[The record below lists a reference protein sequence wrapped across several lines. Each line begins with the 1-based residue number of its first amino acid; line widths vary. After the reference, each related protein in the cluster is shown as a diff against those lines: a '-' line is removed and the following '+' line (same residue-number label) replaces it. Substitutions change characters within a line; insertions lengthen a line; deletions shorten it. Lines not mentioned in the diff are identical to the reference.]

1 MNIKTTALCIAAVTV
16 IAGCAT
22 PSELRGRQVTFAAS
36 STAPNAE
43 RTLNCVAKG
52 WEQATQQQV
61 TVSGYDKGYTAMA
74 ESRTLWGMNT
84 DFVIDSGNAKTGGA
98 VFQMWS
104 SMKPSQTNKLI
115 DIIQPCL

>member
-1 MNIKTTALCIAAVTV
+1 MNLKTYAIAIAAVA
-16 IAGCAT
+16 ILAGCAT
-22 PSELRGRQVTFAAS
+22 PNELRGRQVTFAAS

-43 RTLNCVAKG
+43 KTLNCVAKG

-61 TVSGYDKGYTAMA
+61 TLSAYDKGYTAVA